1 MSDSWHQ
8 NVKNQNRAKIIAA
21 GRKLFLEH
29 NFLQVN
35 VKEVC
40 VRAEISRIT
49 FYKHFKSIDELIF
62 EVQMDV
68 LEHMTDYIVQRDN
81 PAASGLGRIQLILHA
96 WVDFAKEFKDQMK
109 FIILF
114 DLYYEDYE
122 ANVELKQRFQ
132 SFVNDSN
139 HKDFLNSAIVQGIE
153 DKTLKADLD
162 PVKAGYYIFQTM
174 MGVLQRMSY
183 TSLPSVYGVVTYD
196 DIAESV
202 VDMVLNSVKR
212 GE

>member
-8 NVKNQNRAKIIAA
+8 HVKNQNRAKIIAA
-21 GRKLFLEH
+21 GRELFLQH

-40 VRAEISRIT
+40 ERAEISRIT

-68 LEHMTDYIVQRDN
+68 LGHMTDYIVQRDD
-81 PAASGLGRIQLILHA
+81 PEATGLDRLRLILDA
-96 WVDFAKEFKDQMK
+96 WVDFAKAFKDQMK
-109 FIILF
+109 FFILF

-122 ANVELKQRFQ
+122 ANEELKRRLQ
-132 SFVNDSN
+132 SFINDSS
-139 HKDFLNSAIVQGIE
+139 HKDFLNSAIVQGIG
-153 DKTLKADLD
+153 DKTLKDDLD
-162 PVKAGYYIFQTM
+162 PIKAGYYIFQTM

-183 TSLPSVYGVVTYD
+183 TSPPNVYGVVTYD

-212 GE
+212 R